1 MSERPDAG
9 TDPIDPDEFDADTV
23 RKMASLARLRLA
35 PDEVAPLVSHF
46 RKMMEFVTV
55 LEEGDDP
62 DTVPFRLD
70 PRPFE
75 DLRPDAPI
83 AAGEPGAPVD
93 PEAWQ
98 RNAPETEGPYFTVPR
113 VVGGGGAK

>member
-23 RKMASLARLRLA
+23 
-35 PDEVAPLVSHF
+35 

-83 AAGEPGAPVD
+83 AAGEPGAPVA